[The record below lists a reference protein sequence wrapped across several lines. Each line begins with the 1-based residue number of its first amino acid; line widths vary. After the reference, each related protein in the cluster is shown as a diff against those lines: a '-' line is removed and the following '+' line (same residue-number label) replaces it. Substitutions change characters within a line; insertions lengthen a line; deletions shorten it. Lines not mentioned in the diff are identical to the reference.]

1 MLGAK
6 PELAARGVYVDA
18 VESRQFHAGIGL
30 VRKAAAAGALPR
42 DVIVHLGTNGSASV
56 AECRTIVDTVGPAR
70 RVFVVTVHAPR
81 SWTASDN
88 AHLRTCAASYPGR
101 RVVVVDWNRA
111 ATAHPRW
118 FYADGIHLN
127 GPGRAADAAV
137 VMAAVKTYQA

>member
-6 PELAARGVYVDA
+6 PELAAEGVYVDA

-30 VRKAAAAGALPR
+30 VRKAAASGALPR
-42 DVIVHLGTNGSASV
+42 DVVLHLGTNGSASV
-56 AECRTIVDTVGPAR
+56 AECRTIVDTLGPDR

-81 SWTASDN
+81 SWMAPDN

-127 GPGRAADAAV
+127 GPGRTAYAAV
-137 VMAAVKTYQA
+137 VMAAVNTYRI